1 MKKYKIV
8 KDKTTYEIPSDKVI
22 NKYKNFS
29 LLQTQYQEVVKRPK
43 LPLYKNKK
51 MFLFLLLIFLIG
63 FLVLREIF
71 PSLKSLF

>member
-51 MFLFLLLIFLIG
+51 MFLFLLLIFIIA
-63 FLVLREIF
+63 FLVFREFF